1 MKVLSNGLLGL
12 FLAFSI
18 NILSAAEPSEEE
30 SSAVDE
36 VVVTGIKKSLQD
48 SIDIKR
54 SYVGVMD
61 AITAEDFGKFP
72 DGNLAESLARVAGV
86 GIDRSNV

>member
-1 MKVLSNGLLGL
+1 MKILTSSLLGL
-12 FLAFSI
+12 VLSLFI
-18 NILSAAEPSEEE
+18 NTLTAAESTEEE

-54 SYVGVMD
+54 SCLLYTSPSPRD
-61 AITAEDFGKFP
+61 
-72 DGNLAESLARVAGV
+72 
-86 GIDRSNV
+86 